1 MMHDMC
7 CFNHLQ
13 SLHSLVVIQGA
24 FIEGQLPST
33 PGQPL
38 PKSELHASTKGQSNP
53 KQQGRVLEL
62 QGRRKAVAFRE
73 PHQSQLL
80 GR

>member
-38 PKSELHASTKGQSNP
+38 PKSAMLHAFTKGQSNP
-53 KQQGRVLEL
+53 KQQRVLEL